1 MIDESTK
8 NRINDMNY
16 EQMLR
21 KWRFAPIGDPLFQGE
36 AGDYFAEVMKTKK
49 SQLTDWKQARISK
62 KVGCEE
68 R

>member
-36 AGDYFAEVMKTKK
+36 AGDYFAERMKFKK
-49 SQLTDWKQARISK
+49 LQLTDGEQVQISK
-62 KVGCEE
+62 EIGWT

>member
-8 NRINDMNY
+8 NRIDAMNY

-21 KWRFAPIGDPLFQGE
+21 AWRFAPVGAALFQGE
-36 AGDYFAEVMKTKK
+36 VGDYFAERMKFKK
-49 SQLTDWKQARISK
+49 SQLTDGEQVRASK
-62 KVGCEE
+62 NVGWE